1 MTAIIENP
9 VHPSS
14 TLVNVADDADARLIR
29 VLAPATVNPDDFE
42 SACQSSV
49 SNGDAAGLLRTM
61 VSFGGIAALLQDTY
75 TVAEAVS
82 AFSLLT
88 VSLNRIGDYKVS
100 KEICKSLAEEVAK
113 AGSDQSAKKKEK
125 QSAMVAALFNLRND
139 GGEKVELLAQIV
151 DLADVSAISPGEP
164 KGVAVLADMLD
175 ADVLSS
181 SMKAWGENITSVE
194 LRSLY
199 KSVTQAMDRVLA
211 KLGQDDQEDKTIT
224 LKIKATEER
233 KQAYMLLFL
242 GTFED
247 ESKLDEDAKTY
258 AQEAAVGAIRDP
270 INLFSTQRRILS
282 LPAVSALQHS
292 QPGLY
297 DLLKIFV
304 TGKLQ
309 DYRDF
314 TSMPDKMSVFSTHKL
329 SEEECMRNMSLLSL
343 VSLAGEHEEIPYSA
357 IASTLSVK
365 EDEVERWVIA
375 AVSSG
380 LMEAKMDQLSKVVIV
395 ERSAVR
401 QFGTKEWSA
410 LQARLNKWKTN
421 VKGVL
426 DALEKS
432 DAVALA
438 EG

>member
-1 MTAIIENP
+1 
-9 VHPSS
+9 
-14 TLVNVADDADARLIR
+14 LVNVADDADARLIR
-29 VLAPATVNPDDFE
+29 VLAPDTTNPSDFE

-49 SNGDAAGLLRTM
+49 DTGDAASLLRTM
-61 VSFGGIAALLQDTY
+61 VSFGAIAALLQETY
-75 TVAEAVS
+75 TVEEAVS

-88 VSLNRIGDYKVS
+88 VYLNRIGDYEVS
-100 KEICKSLAEEVAK
+100 KEICRSLAEEVGK
-113 AGSDQSAKKKEK
+113 AGSDSRSVKNKEK

-139 GGEKVELLAQIV
+139 GGEKVELLAKIV
-151 DLADVSAISPGEP
+151 DLADVTALSPGEP

-175 ADVLSS
+175 VDVLRS
-181 SMKAWGENITSVE
+181 SMKTWGENITCVE
-194 LRSLY
+194 LRTLY
-199 KSVTQAMDRVLA
+199 KSVTQAMDRVLS
-211 KLGQDDQEDKTIT
+211 KLGRDDQEDKTVT

-233 KQAYMLLFL
+233 KQVYMLLFL

-247 ESKLDEDAKTY
+247 ESELDGDAKIY
-258 AQEAAVGAIRDP
+258 AQETAVGAIRDP
-270 INLFSTQRRILS
+270 INLFSTQRQILS
-282 LPAVSALQHS
+282 LPAVSALRHS
-292 QPGLY
+292 QPDLY

-329 SEEECMRNMSLLSL
+329 NEEECMRNMSLLSL

-357 IASTLSVK
+357 IASTLSVE
-365 EDEVERWVIA
+365 EDEVERCVIA

-410 LQARLNKWKTN
+410 LQTRLNKWKTN

-432 DAVALA
+432 RAFALA
-438 EG
+438 EE